1 MQHSTVTIPFLPIP
15 FSVPRMTSTLLEEA
29 AKVINSTPVL
39 INMVSR
45 RVRQLSHGHRP
56 MIEAGP
62 RMGFSDIALQEIIDG
77 KLVCA
82 PAEEPQE
89 EKKKARK
96 KK

>member
-1 MQHSTVTIPFLPIP
+1 
-15 FSVPRMTSTLLEEA
+15 MTSSLIEEA
-29 AKVINSTPVL
+29 SKIVPSTPVL

-56 MIEAGP
+56 MIETGP
-62 RMGFSDIALQEIIDG
+62 RMGFSDIALKEIIDG
-77 KLVCA
+77 KLACG
-82 PAEEPQE
+82 PDEEPEE